1 MLTQEV
7 SMVHNEKAIIT
18 RIKELSMMLD
28 PPGVHSTFLDSRG
41 NMCDKI
47 TIEYNHRTKD
57 ETDK

>member
-1 MLTQEV
+1 
-7 SMVHNEKAIIT
+7 MVHNEKAIIT

-28 PPGVHSTFLDSRG
+28 PSGVNSTFLDSTG